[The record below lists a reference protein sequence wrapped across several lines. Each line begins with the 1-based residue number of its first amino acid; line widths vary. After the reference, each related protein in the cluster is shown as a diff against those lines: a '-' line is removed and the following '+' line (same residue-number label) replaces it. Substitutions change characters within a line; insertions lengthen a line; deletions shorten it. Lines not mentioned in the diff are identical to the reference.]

1 MQSMTPFHSVAN
13 SSGAAL
19 TLSAFGARIV
29 GLTMPDRHGTL
40 GDVVLGFD
48 APDDYATNVNTYM
61 GATIGR
67 VAGRTANAHFVGG
80 GLDLSLT
87 PNNGRHTLHGGSV
100 ETWDRVEWQAEEVT
114 DARGKGIRFTHVSPA
129 GSEGYPGTVH
139 ATSTYLLSDD
149 NVLTC
154 EMRAVSDARTPIAMT
169 QHAYWNLS
177 SGGAGT
183 VVDDE
188 LSIAADRRVS
198 MTNELVP
205 TGDVVSVEGT
215 GFDFTQQRRIGALL
229 PSDTGV
235 PWPGIDHTYLLNG
248 RTAALSP
255 SAATSLG
262 TPVATMY
269 SPASGRHLELFTTE
283 PALQVYLGC
292 HLSGEVGHEGDVYS
306 AGNGICLE
314 TVRFPDSPLLPELPS
329 IVCEAG
335 EEFVQE
341 SVYRF
346 TTR

>member
-1 MQSMTPFHSVAN
+1 
-13 SSGAAL
+13 
-19 TLSAFGARIV
+19 V
-29 GLTMPDRHGTL
+29 GQLQ
-40 GDVVLGFD
+40 
-48 APDDYATNVNTYM
+48 
-61 GATIGR
+61 
-67 VAGRTANAHFVGG
+67 
-80 GLDLSLT
+80 
-87 PNNGRHTLHGGSV
+87 
-100 ETWDRVEWQAEEVT
+100 TWDRVEWQADEVT

-177 SGGAGT
+177 SGGAAT

-188 LSIAADRRVS
+188 LWIAADRRVG
-198 MTNELVP
+198 MT
-205 TGDVVSVEGT
+205 TRTRAHG
-215 GFDFTQQRRIGALL
+215 RRRA
-229 PSDTGV
+229 
-235 PWPGIDHTYLLNG
+235 G
-248 RTAALSP
+248 RGHRVRLHPAASHRRAVCRQTRVCRGPASITPICWTAARPRCHP

-292 HLSGEVGHEGDVYS
+292 HLSGEVGHAGDVYA

-329 IVCEAG
+329 IVSEAG
-335 EEFVQE
+335 EEFVAGVGLP
-341 SVYRF
+341 VYRSLAHAR
-346 TTR
+346 T